1 VARLLRRAEVGFA
14 ILGPKESCTGDP
26 ARRLGNEFLYQ
37 MQATQNIE
45 TLKAAGVKKVIAS
58 CPHCFNS
65 LNKEYPSL
73 GGDFEVV
80 HHSQLLSRLVA
91 DGKLKPGRF
100 DAKVT
105 YHDPCYLGRHSRIYD
120 PPRSVI
126 EAVPGVQSVEMHRC
140 REKGFCCGAGG
151 ARMWLEEKIG
161 KRVNLERMDEALGTG
176 ADIVSTAC
184 PFCLI
189 MLDDA
194 VKERQRDETVK
205 VLDIAQILDRSMA
218 PAVAPGES
226 EPPSA

>member
-1 VARLLRRAEVGFA
+1 
-14 ILGPKESCTGDP
+14 
-26 ARRLGNEFLYQ
+26 
-37 MQATQNIE
+37 
-45 TLKAAGVKKVIAS
+45 
-58 CPHCFNS
+58 
-65 LNKEYPSL
+65 
-73 GGDFEVV
+73 
-80 HHSQLLSRLVA
+80 
-91 DGKLKPGRF
+91 
-100 DAKVT
+100 
-105 YHDPCYLGRHSRIYD
+105 
-120 PPRSVI
+120 
-126 EAVPGVQSVEMHRC
+126 
-140 REKGFCCGAGG
+140 
-151 ARMWLEEKIG
+151 MWLEEKIG